1 MMHREGLEKN
11 FPGFK
16 ASEVT
21 GKEDGKY
28 HDAVAKLMEKFGGDS
43 LKVSSFD

>member
-1 MMHREGLEKN
+1 MLHREGFEKN
-11 FPGFK
+11 FPGVK

-28 HDAVAKLMEKFGGDS
+28 NAAVAKLMEKFGGDS